1 MVTLTIDGK
10 ELTVS
15 KNSTI
20 YEAAK
25 EGGINIPVLCYAKK
39 LFPYG
44 ACRVCLVEVE
54 QMKGRLIPSCT
65 TPVTEG
71 MVVTTMSDEIRKV
84 RKTVLEFLL
93 VNHVVDCPV
102 CDKGGEC
109 DLQDLTYEYEVVKN
123 RFEGEKF
130 DLPKDEINP
139 LIERNMNRC
148 VLCGKCV
155 RVCDEVVGYGS
166 YSFINRGFET
176 KIATAYDRGL
186 NCEFC
191 GQCVSMC
198 PVGAILPRPFKFKAR
213 PWQLKQVD
221 SVCGYC
227 GNGCTVSLG
236 VKNNKVETIRFNDQ
250 TGVNDGNLC
259 IRGRFGY
266 SYVNSDERLTKPLV
280 RKDGQLVEAEWDEAL
295 AAVKQGFEK
304 ARSERG
310 IGVISGARLTNEE
323 LFLLKNL
330 SADVLKTAHLDHSG
344 GECYKGVTEGLLET
358 IGVRASTGT
367 FPQIEES
374 DTIFAIRSDFY
385 ETHPVVGMVVNQAIR
400 RNESELI
407 VLSDKLGKLNKL
419 SHAET
424 LLAAPGLEIN
434 VINAMCQ
441 TLLDEGLAST
451 DGVDGVDALKSAL
464 ADYTPEKVAEA
475 TGVAADA
482 IRAAARKLAAAKK
495 SAILLAYGLPY
506 TAGSRELG
514 IAAANLALLSGN
526 VGSEGSGLYLCGEKA
541 NSQGAIDLGVLP
553 GKDGLG
559 AQSMLAKAGSGE
571 LSALYIV
578 GEDMLTTYP
587 DRAKVEAALDKA
599 GFVVAQDLFLSA
611 TAAKADVVLPAASF
625 AEKDGTFTNAERRLQ
640 RVRPGITSPGQ
651 AQTDLE
657 IFQKISAVMGAPLT
671 YTGPEAVFSAL
682 KADVS
687 AYADIEFNAIG
698 AQGTVWGGETLQPSK
713 KAVVAVEG
721 GKPVAAPFQM
731 VTGSA
736 LYHSGSVSTR
746 AKGPLAVIP
755 EAYAELSEADAKD
768 LGVEEG
774 APVKVSAKGTD
785 LVLKAKVD
793 KRLPKGVVFVP
804 YHFAEAGLTRIYA
817 GEAVIPVEVSKK

>member
-1 MVTLTIDGK
+1 MVTLKIDGK
-10 ELTVS
+10 ELTVG
-15 KNSTI
+15 KNATI

-25 EGGINIPVLCYAKK
+25 EAGINIPVLCYAKK

-54 QMKGRLIPSCT
+54 QMKGRLIPACT

-93 VNHVVDCPV
+93 VNHVIDCPV

-130 DLPKDEINP
+130 DLPTDEVNP

-227 GNGCTVSLG
+227 GNGCTVTLG
-236 VKNNKVETIRFNDQ
+236 VKDNKIETVRFNDE

-266 SYVNSDERLTKPLV
+266 SYVNSDKRLTKPLV
-280 RKDGQLVEAEWDEAL
+280 RKNGQLVEADWDEAL
-295 AAVKQGFEK
+295 AAVKQGFET
-304 ARSERG
+304 ARAGRG

-330 SADVLKTAHLDHSG
+330 SANILKTPHLDHSG
-344 GECYKGVTEGLLET
+344 GECYKGVTEGLQQTL
-358 IGVRASTGT
+358 GLQASTAT
-367 FPQIEES
+367 FPQIEEC

-400 RNESELI
+400 RNDAELI
-407 VLSDKLGKLNKL
+407 VLADKRGKLTKL
-419 SHAET
+419 PHTTT
-424 LLAAPGLEIN
+424 LLAGPAMEIN

-441 TLLDEGLAST
+441 VLLEEGLAVV
-451 DGVDGVDALKSAL
+451 DGVDGLDALKKGL
-464 ADYTPEKVAEA
+464 ADYTPEKVAA
-475 TGVAADA
+475 LSGVPADS
-482 IRAAARKLAAAKK
+482 IRAAARKLAQAKK

-506 TAGSRELG
+506 LAGSRELG
-514 IAAANLALLSGN
+514 IAAANLAILTGN
-526 VGSEGSGLYLCGEKA
+526 AGREGSGLFLCGEKA
-541 NSQGAIDLGVLP
+541 NSQGAIDLGILP
-553 GKDGLG
+553 GAGG
-559 AQSMLAKAGSGE
+559 YGVQQMLEKAAAGD
-571 LSALYIV
+571 LQALYVV

-587 DRAKVEAALDKA
+587 ERAKVEAALDKA
-599 GFVVAQDLFLSA
+599 AFVVVQDLFLSP
-611 TAAKADVVLPAASF
+611 TAAKADVVLPAGSF
-625 AEKDGTFTNAERRLQ
+625 AEKEGTFTNAERRLQ
-640 RVRPGITSPGQ
+640 RVRQGISSPGN
-651 AQTDLE
+651 ALTDFV
-657 IFQKISAVMGAPLT
+657 IFQKLAAAFGAPLS
-671 YTGPEAVFSAL
+671 YTGSDAVFTAL
-682 KADVS
+682 KSAVP
-687 AYADIEFNAIG
+687 AYAGIELNAIG
-698 AQGTVWGGETLQPSK
+698 AQGSVWGGETLVPAK
-713 KAVVAVEG
+713 KAVVAVAGQAKAEG
-721 GKPVAAPFQM
+721 RFQL

-736 LYHSGSVSTR
+736 LYHSGSVSTY
-746 AKGPLAVIP
+746 AKGPNAVVS
-755 EAYAELSEADAKD
+755 ECYAELSAEDAKE
-768 LGVEEG
+768 LGVADGELI
-774 APVKVSAKGTD
+774 KVTAKGTEMA
-785 LVLKAKVD
+785 LKAKVG
-793 KRLPKGVVFVP
+793 KRLPKGLVFVP
-804 YHFAEAGLTRIYA
+804 YHFAAAGLNRIYA
-817 GEAVIPVEVSKK
+817 GEAVIPVEVKK

>member
-25 EGGINIPVLCYAKK
+25 EAGVYIPVLCYAKK

-71 MVVTTMSDEIRKV
+71 MVVTTMSDEIHKV

-130 DLPKDEINP
+130 DLPTDEVNP

-155 RVCDEVVGYGS
+155 RVCDEIVGYGS

-213 PWQLKQVD
+213 PWQLKEVD

-227 GNGCTVSLG
+227 GNGCTVTLG
-236 VKNNKVETIRFNDQ
+236 VKDNKVSTVRFNDE

-266 SYVNSDERLTKPLV
+266 SYVNSDERLTKPMV
-280 RKDGQLVEAEWDEAL
+280 RKSGQLVEVEWDEAL
-295 AAVKQGFEK
+295 AAVKEGFEK
-304 ARSERG
+304 ARNERG
-310 IGVISGARLTNEE
+310 IGVISGGRLTNEE
-323 LFLLKNL
+323 LFLLKQL
-330 SADVLKTAHLDHSG
+330 SSDILKTPHLDHSG
-344 GECYKGVTEGLLET
+344 GECYKGVTEGLKET
-358 IGVRASTGT
+358 LGVQASTGT
-367 FPQIEES
+367 FPQIEEC

-400 RNESELI
+400 RNEADLI
-407 VLSDKLGKLNKL
+407 VLADKRGKLTKL
-419 SHAET
+419 PQAET

-441 TLLDEGLAST
+441 TLLEEGLAVT
-451 DGVDGVDALKSAL
+451 DGVEGVDTLKTGL

-475 TGVAADA
+475 TGVAPDV
-482 IRAAARKLAAAKK
+482 IRAAARKLAAAKQ

-506 TAGSRELG
+506 TASSRELG
-514 IAAANLALLSGN
+514 IAAANLSILTGN
-526 VGSEGSGLYLCGEKA
+526 AGREGSGLYLCGEKA
-541 NSQGAIDLGVLP
+541 NSQGAIDLGILP
-553 GKDGLG
+553 GDGGFG
-559 AQSMLAKAGSGE
+559 AQEMLAKAGAGE
-571 LSALYIV
+571 LSALYVV

-587 DRAKVEAALDKA
+587 ERAKVEAALDKA
-599 GFVVAQDLFLSA
+599 GFVVAQDMFLSP
-611 TAAKADVVLPAASF
+611 TAAKADVVLPAGSF

-640 RVRPGITSPGQ
+640 RVRPALTSPGE
-651 AQTDLE
+651 AKTDLE
-657 IFQKISAVMGAPLT
+657 ILQKLSAALGAPLA
-671 YTGPEAVFSAL
+671 YTGSEAVFSAI
-682 KADVS
+682 KGAV
-687 AYADIEFNAIG
+687 AGYAGIELSDIG
-698 AQGTVWGGETLQPSK
+698 AQGTVWGGETLQPAK
-713 KAVVAVEG
+713 KTVVKVDG
-721 GKPVAAPFQM
+721 GKPVTGRFQM

-746 AKGPLAVIP
+746 AKGPLAVISEP
-755 EAYAELSEADAKD
+755 YAELSFDDATE
-768 LGVEEG
+768 LGIDENDQI
-774 APVKVSAKGTD
+774 KVSAKGTD
-785 LVLKAKVD
+785 LVLKAKID

-804 YHFAEAGLTRIYA
+804 YHFAEAGLNRIYA
-817 GEAVIPVEVSKK
+817 GEAVIPVEVAK